1 MKRIPTLMLAVAL
14 TAGLVAG
21 CGSKPQDGYNK
32 PNLPDNDAPPVTL
45 KIGQMPTPDGLP
57 FWVAEA
63 KDYYTQQ
70 GVNVE
75 LITFKSA
82 NERDAALMGGQIDGM
97 LTDPMGAIT
106 LYATGT
112 PVKIVSLGL
121 GATPQE
127 GVFGIVSAPG
137 SGITELSQLKGVEIA
152 NSTNTITHYVM
163 DQLLKD
169 AGFTDEEIQITGIP
183 SIPIRYDALMNGQ
196 VQAALLPDP
205 WMTLAKLDGGTVI
218 ISDAQG
224 ERNYSQSV
232 IAFTEQALQEKHDGI
247 RRMLLAYNSAVADI
261 RLNPTSDEYLQL
273 LVDKA
278 SLPVQAK
285 LAYASDGVAVS
296 FAQAPAKEDLESVI
310 TWLLE
315 KNFIDHPLTYE
326 ELVDTSVL
334 PSQQ

>member
-1 MKRIPTLMLAVAL
+1 MKRITTLLLATAL

-21 CGSKPQDGYNK
+21 CGSAPEDTYNK
-32 PNLPDNDAPPVTL
+32 SETPSNDGAPVTL

-63 KDYYTQQ
+63 KGYYERQ

-75 LITFKSA
+75 LVTFKSA
-82 NERDAALMGGQIDGM
+82 NERDAALMGGEIDGM

-127 GVFGIVSAPG
+127 GIFGIVSAPD
-137 SGITELSQLKGVEIA
+137 SGITEVSQLKGVEIA
-152 NSTNTITHYVM
+152 NSTNTITHYVQ

-169 AGFTDEEIQITGIP
+169 AGFTDDDIKITSIP
-183 SIPIRYDALMNGQ
+183 SIPVRYEAVMSGQ

-205 WMTLAKLDGGTVI
+205 LMTLAKIDGANLV
-218 ISDAQG
+218 ISDADG

-232 IAFTEQALQEKHDGI
+232 IAFSESALEEKHDGI
-247 RRMLLAYNSAVADI
+247 SRMLLAYNSAVADI
-261 RLNPTSDEYLQL
+261 KLNPTSDEYLQL

-278 SLPVQAK
+278 SLPVASK

-296 FAQAPAKEDLESVI
+296 FAQAPAKEDMESVI
-310 TWLLE
+310 EWLLE
-315 KNFIDHPLTYE
+315 KNFIDQPLTYE